1 MSACPSPSTSILLAI
16 NIYIAKA
23 IGDINTSIKNAPIIF
38 PNVATIIYDQG
49 NPYENIE
56 LAYELDLLLLLHMRG
71 MTMKVF
77 S

>member
-49 NPYENIE
+49 NPYGNTL
-56 LAYELDLLLLLHMRG
+56 LAYDLDLLLLLHMRG